1 VDNPTSTFPGAT
13 TLDLNFL
20 SEKFICRKVCED
32 TEKFEKTHC
41 TFEIQVLKVTDQE
54 GKIQGVKNYHTA
66 HKDDYSFYNS
76 VLYAANKNRDVL
88 PLSANV

>member
-1 VDNPTSTFPGAT
+1 MALAHRVLPILKKSMSYPDRVYFFEHKTIDQINQTACIHNGQILHKKSVDNPTSTFPGAT

-41 TFEIQVLKVTDQE
+41 TFEI
-54 GKIQGVKNYHTA
+54 
-66 HKDDYSFYNS
+66 
-76 VLYAANKNRDVL
+76 
-88 PLSANV
+88 